1 MAMRSASRVNRLSA
15 GSAFFALLLLV
26 PAASFGTWVAL
37 VACPGTLG
45 KTVFFLTKL
54 WILLLPAVWMLAVDR
69 RQWTLPQP
77 SKDGMYAAC
86 MVGVLT
92 LVIIAAAYAVV
103 GRHWIDQ
110 PTMRARAHEI
120 NLDILWVYVLGA
132 IYWCTINSILE
143 EYVWRWFVFTRC
155 EALVGQVP
163 ATIVSALLFTIHH
176 VIALM
181 AFFDWRVTI
190 LASLGVFIGS
200 AMWSWLYLRYRNLWT
215 AYVCHVF
222 ADVGIFV
229 IGWMLI
235 FW

>member
-1 MAMRSASRVNRLSA
+1 MARLSTGLWS
-15 GSAFFALLLLV
+15 GSV
-26 PAASFGTWVAL
+26 PHTADVGNRTNVAD
-37 VACPGTLG
+37 
-45 KTVFFLTKL
+45 
-54 WILLLPAVWMLAVDR
+54 PAHH
-69 RQWTLPQP
+69 P
-77 SKDGMYAAC
+77 
-86 MVGVLT
+86 
-92 LVIIAAAYAVV
+92 
-103 GRHWIDQ
+103 
-110 PTMRARAHEI
+110 
-120 NLDILWVYVLGA
+120 
-132 IYWCTINSILE
+132 
-143 EYVWRWFVFTRC
+143 
-155 EALVGQVP
+155 GQVP

-235 FW
+235 FSKKCEKVEKVQKVDKS

>member
-1 MAMRSASRVNRLSA
+1 
-15 GSAFFALLLLV
+15 
-26 PAASFGTWVAL
+26 
-37 VACPGTLG
+37 
-45 KTVFFLTKL
+45 
-54 WILLLPAVWMLAVDR
+54 
-69 RQWTLPQP
+69 
-77 SKDGMYAAC
+77 
-86 MVGVLT
+86 
-92 LVIIAAAYAVV
+92 
-103 GRHWIDQ
+103 
-110 PTMRARAHEI
+110 
-120 NLDILWVYVLGA
+120 LWVYVLGA

-229 IGWMLI
+229 IGWRLI